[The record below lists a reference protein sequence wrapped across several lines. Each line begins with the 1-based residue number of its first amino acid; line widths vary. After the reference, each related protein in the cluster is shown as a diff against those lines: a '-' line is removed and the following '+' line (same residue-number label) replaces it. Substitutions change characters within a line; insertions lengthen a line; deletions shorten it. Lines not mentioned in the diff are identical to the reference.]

1 MRSIRASLFVGS
13 LVFLAAPAVFAQ
25 PRVVSSAPARDEAR
39 AHRGALK
46 EMFGVA
52 VAVRLTQSDDAT
64 ARLRGIERLAAIGTP
79 EAIDAVVEQ
88 IEQGSPAARDPRARL
103 AAVRALASFT
113 KKDNVRQLLLRETTD
128 TSSAEG
134 RGSFTA
140 LGTLIRGTAAL
151 ALAKDGE
158 KKALQS
164 LVAVVLQGGPGA
176 EAAVRAL
183 RAYPPASLESFLE
196 SRKVLPPALA
206 TLLGDLGDLRVVER
220 LRVMLKDPDPAAQTA
235 AAIALARLRDEAALP
250 IAREWLTKSEPRLRR
265 AAAEVLTYLGAPE
278 APAAVGALFASDA
291 TREDGLRLALR
302 APSPELAGAIVD
314 QLGAF
319 SEASRPRAIAAL
331 GRAGGPKAITALTAM
346 LDKPESAT
354 AAAYALAMI
363 PDPAARAAI
372 DAGLAGGGPPE
383 RKYERLRLF
392 IGAGIVRA
400 LSLGDAPPGLSTA
413 MLLAS
418 ASKFHPDRGLA
429 AFGRVAT
436 REVSAEAAIAAA
448 CRLPDRCDQAVLA
461 GAARGALATRGRDLD
476 AFMPLLVREATT
488 EGPSPIATIAA
499 VALLAHPDGGDL
511 STLTLA
517 AWAEAGG
524 PVAPLAARA
533 LPTRDH
539 EAIRGRIR
547 TLLEGS
553 DPVVRA
559 HTALGLGRDP
569 EASAVSLLTAAYRF
583 EDDASVRRAIVRALS
598 RRAEVQ
604 RAATLALA
612 RDLDPDDEVRA
623 LARSAIEGR
632 NLDPVAQAG
641 GGIEATRPIAWIV
654 IAPNDGK
661 PGTAARSA
669 RLTRSDGLSIP
680 VVSDPDGV
688 LLIPGLP
695 PGAASLKLT
704 PEGPLVR

>member
-1 MRSIRASLFVGS
+1 MRSIRVPLLLASLAF
-13 LVFLAAPAVFAQ
+13 FAARTAYAQ
-25 PRVVSSAPARDEAR
+25 PQRAAVSGQVREEV
-39 AHRGALK
+39 RGHTTPLK

-64 ARLRGIERLAAIGTP
+64 ARLRGIERLGAIGTT
-79 EAIDAVVEQ
+79 EAIDALVEQ

-103 AAVRALASFT
+103 AAVRLLAGFT
-113 KKDNVRQLLLRETTD
+113 KKDSVRQLLLRETTD
-128 TSSAEG
+128 ASSAEG
-134 RGSFTA
+134 RGSFSA
-140 LGTLIRGTAAL
+140 LGSAIRATAAL
-151 ALAKDGE
+151 ALARGGE

-183 RAYPPASLESFLE
+183 RAYPPESLESLLE
-196 SRKVLPPALA
+196 SRKQLPPALA
-206 TLLGDLGDLRVVER
+206 TLLGELGDLRVVER
-220 LRVMLKDPDPAAQTA
+220 LRAMLRDVDPAAQTA
-235 AAIALARLRDEAALP
+235 AAIALSRLRDEAALP
-250 IAREWLTKSEPRLRR
+250 IARTWLTKSEPRLRR
-265 AAAEVLTYLGAPE
+265 AAAEVLTYLSAPE
-278 APAAVGALFASDA
+278 APAAVAALLASDM

-302 APSPELAGAIVD
+302 APSPELAGPLVE
-314 QLGAF
+314 QLAAF
-319 SEASRPRAIAAL
+319 AEASRPRAIAAI
-331 GRAGGPKAITALTAM
+331 GRAGGAKAIAGLTAL
-346 LDKPESAT
+346 LDKPADAT
-354 AAAYALAMI
+354 AAAHALAMM
-363 PDPAARAAI
+363 PGAAAREAI
-372 DAGLAGGGPPE
+372 DKDLAGGDLGAQKGE
-383 RKYERLRLF
+383 RRRRA
-392 IGAGIVRA
+392 IRAAIVRA
-400 LSLGDAPPGLSTA
+400 LSLGDAPAHLRDA
-413 MLLAS
+413 LLA
-418 ASKFHPDRGLA
+418 ASQSKDPAERSLA

-436 REVSAEAAIAAA
+436 RAISAEDAIAAA
-448 CRLPDRCDQAVLA
+448 CPANRCDATVLA
-461 GAARGALATRGRDLD
+461 GVARGALAARPADLE
-476 AFMPLLVREATT
+476 ALMPILTREAGG
-488 EGPSPIATIAA
+488 EGPNAIATAAA

-533 LPTRDH
+533 LPSRDH

-547 TLLEGS
+547 RLLEGS

-583 EDDASVRRAIVRALS
+583 EDDASVRRAIIRALS

-632 NLDPVAQAG
+632 NLDPVVQAAG
-641 GGIEATRPIAWIV
+641 GLEAARPIAWIV
-654 IAPNDGK
+654 VASNDGK
-661 PGTAARSA
+661 PLDATRSA
-669 RLTRSDGLSIP
+669 RLTRSDGLAIP
-680 VVSDPDGV
+680 VVTDPDGV

-695 PGAASLKLT
+695 PGAASIELT
-704 PEGPLVR
+704 AHGAPTR

>member
-1 MRSIRASLFVGS
+1 MRSIRASLLVGS
-13 LVFLAAPAVFAQ
+13 LVFLVAPGVFAD
-25 PRVVSSAPARDEAR
+25 PRVVVSAAPHDEAR
-39 AHRGALK
+39 GHASAIK
-46 EMFGVA
+46 EMFGVP
-52 VAVRLTQSDDAT
+52 VAVRLTQSDDAA
-64 ARLRGIERLAAIGTP
+64 ARLRGIERLASIGTP
-79 EAIDAVVEQ
+79 EAVDAIVEQ

-103 AAVRALASFT
+103 AAVRALAGST

-128 TSSAEG
+128 ASSAEG

-151 ALAKDGE
+151 ALARDGE

-176 EAAVRAL
+176 EASARAL
-183 RAYPPASLESFLE
+183 RAYPPQSLESFLE

-206 TLLGDLGDLRVVER
+206 TLLGELGDLRVVER
-220 LRVMLKDPDPAAQTA
+220 LRAMLHDPDPAAQTA

-265 AAAEVLTYLGAPE
+265 AAAEVLTYLGAPQ
-278 APAAVGALFASDA
+278 APAAVAALFASDA

-302 APSPELAGAIVD
+302 TPSPDLAGALVE

-319 SEASRPRAIAAL
+319 AEGSRPRAIAAL
-331 GRAGGPKAITALTAM
+331 GRAGGPKAIAALTAM
-346 LDKPESAT
+346 IDKPADAT
-354 AAAYALAMI
+354 AAAHALALI
-363 PDPAARAAI
+363 PDVAAREAI
-372 DAGLAGGGPPE
+372 DAGLASAKSD
-383 RKYERLRLF
+383 RRRLWIR
-392 IGAGIVRA
+392 AAIVRA
-400 LSLGDAPPGLSTA
+400 LALGDAPTRLRDA
-413 MLLAS
+413 LVS
-418 ASKFHPDRGLA
+418 ANQSKDPADRALG

-436 REVSAEAAIAAA
+436 GEEPAEAAILAA
-448 CRLPDRCDQAVLA
+448 CPADRCDPAALSGV
-461 GAARGALATRGRDLD
+461 ARGALAGRARDLA
-476 AFMPLLVREATT
+476 AFLPLLTREAATD
-488 EGPSPIATIAA
+488 GPSPIATIAA
-499 VALLAHPDGGDL
+499 VALLARPDGGDL

-524 PVAPLAARA
+524 PAAPLAARA

-547 TLLEGS
+547 ALLEGS

-569 EASAVSLLTAAYRF
+569 EASAVSLLTSAYRF

-598 RRAEVQ
+598 RRSEVQ
-604 RAATLALA
+604 RTATLITA

-623 LARSAIEGR
+623 LARSAIDGR
-632 NLDPVAQAG
+632 DLDPAAQAG
-641 GGIEATRPIAWIV
+641 SSIEAARRIAWIV
-654 IAPNDGK
+654 VTPNDGQ
-661 PGTAARSA
+661 PLSAARSA
-669 RLTRSDGLSIP
+669 RLTRSDGLAIP
-680 VVSDPDGV
+680 VVTDPDGV

-695 PGAASLKLT
+695 PGVGSLQLT
-704 PEGPLVR
+704 PEGPPAR

>member
-1 MRSIRASLFVGS
+1 MRSIRASLLVGS
-13 LVFLAAPAVFAQ
+13 LVFLGAPGAFAQ
-25 PRVVSSAPARDEAR
+25 PRVVVNAAPHDDARGHAS
-39 AHRGALK
+39 ALK
-46 EMFGVA
+46 EMFGVT
-52 VAVRLTQSDDAT
+52 VAVRLTQSDDTT

-79 EAIDAVVEQ
+79 EAIDAIVEQ
-88 IEQGSPAARDPRARL
+88 IEQGSPAGRDPRARL
-103 AAVRALASFT
+103 AAVRALAGFT

-140 LGTLIRGTAAL
+140 LGSLIRGTAAL
-151 ALAKDGE
+151 ALARDGE

-164 LVAVVLQGGPGA
+164 LIAVVLQGGPGA
-176 EAAVRAL
+176 DAAVRAL
-183 RAYPPASLESFLE
+183 RAYPPQSLDSFLE

-220 LRVMLKDPDPAAQTA
+220 LRAMLHDPDPAAQTA
-235 AAIALARLRDEAALP
+235 AAVALARLRDEAALP
-250 IAREWLTKSEPRLRR
+250 VAREWLTKSEPRLRR

-278 APAAVGALFASDA
+278 GPAAVAALFASDA

-302 APSPELAGAIVD
+302 SPSPELAGALVD

-319 SEASRPRAIAAL
+319 AEGSRPRAIAAL
-331 GRAGGPKAITALTAM
+331 GRAGGAKAIAALTAM
-346 LDKPESAT
+346 IDKPADAT
-354 AAAYALAMI
+354 AAAHALAMI
-363 PDPAARAAI
+363 PDAAAREAI
-372 DAGLAGGGPPE
+372 DAGLAAPPKGD
-383 RKYERLRLF
+383 RSRLWIR
-392 IGAGIVRA
+392 AAIVRA
-400 LSLGDAPPGLSTA
+400 LSLGDPPPRLREA
-413 MLLAS
+413 LLA
-418 ASKFHPDRGLA
+418 ASQSKDPADRALA
-429 AFGRVAT
+429 ATGRVAT
-436 REVSAEAAIAAA
+436 RAVSAEAAIAAA
-448 CRLPDRCDQAVLA
+448 CPADRCDPAVLS
-461 GAARGALATRGRDLD
+461 GVARGALAGRSADLE
-476 AFMPLLVREATT
+476 AFLPLLVREATT
-488 EGPSPIATIAA
+488 DGPSPIATIAA
-499 VALLAHPDGGDL
+499 VALLARPDGGDL

-547 TLLEGS
+547 ALLEGS

-583 EDDASVRRAIVRALS
+583 EDDASVRRAILRALS
-598 RRAEVQ
+598 RRTEVQ
-604 RAATLALA
+604 RAATLTMA

-632 NLDPVAQAG
+632 DLDPVAQSGSA
-641 GGIEATRPIAWIV
+641 IEAARPIAWIV
-654 IAPNDGK
+654 VTPNDGQ
-661 PGTAARSA
+661 PLAAARSA
-669 RLTRSDGLSIP
+669 RITRSDGLAIP
-680 VVSDPDGV
+680 VVTDPDGV

-695 PGAASLKLT
+695 PGVASLKLT
-704 PEGPLVR
+704 PEGSLTR

>member
-1 MRSIRASLFVGS
+1 MRSIRASL
-13 LVFLAAPAVFAQ
+13 LVSTLVLLAAPAASAQ
-25 PRVVSSAPARDEAR
+25 PRVVVNGAPRDEP
-39 AHRGALK
+39 RGHVAALN
-46 EMFGVA
+46 ELFGVP
-52 VAVRLTQSDDAT
+52 VAVRLTQSDDAAT
-64 ARLRGIERLAAIGTP
+64 RLRGIARLATIGTP
-79 EAIDAVVEQ
+79 EAIDAMVEQ

-113 KKDNVRQLLLRETTD
+113 KKDSVRQLLLRETTD
-128 TSSAEG
+128 ASSAEG

-140 LGTLIRGTAAL
+140 LGALIRGTAAL

-183 RAYPPASLESFLE
+183 RAYPPESLDAFLE
-196 SRKVLPPALA
+196 SRKALPPALA

-220 LRVMLKDPDPAAQTA
+220 LRAMLHDPDPAAQTA
-235 AAIALARLRDEAALP
+235 AAIALSHLRDEAALP

-278 APAAVGALFASDA
+278 GPAALAALFASDA
-291 TREDGLRLALR
+291 TRDDGLRLALR
-302 APSPELAGAIVD
+302 APSPELAKAIID
-314 QLGAF
+314 QLASF
-319 SEASRPRAIAAL
+319 SEAARPRAIAAI
-331 GRAGGPKAITALTAM
+331 GRAGGAR
-346 LDKPESAT
+346 AT
-354 AAAYALAMI
+354 ATLLTLLDTPADATSAAHALAMM
-363 PDPAARAAI
+363 PDAAAREAI
-372 DAGLAGGGPPE
+372 DVGLAAPPKGD
-383 RKYERLRLF
+383 RTRLLIRAAL
-392 IGAGIVRA
+392 VRA
-400 LSLGDAPPGLSTA
+400 LSLGDAPPHLRDALLTA
-413 MLLAS
+413 S
-418 ASKFHPDRGLA
+418 QSKDPVDRALA

-436 REVSAEAAIAAA
+436 RALSADEAIAAA
-448 CRLPDRCDQAVLA
+448 CPANRCDAGVLA
-461 GAARGALATRGRDLD
+461 GAARGALAARPGDLD
-476 AFMPLLVREATT
+476 AFSAILAREATA
-488 EGPSPIATIAA
+488 EGPSDIATIAA
-499 VALLAHPDGGDL
+499 IALLARPDGGEL

-547 TLLEGS
+547 SLLEGT

-559 HTALGLGRDP
+559 HTALGLGHDP
-569 EASAVSLLTAAYRF
+569 EPSAVSLLTAAYRF

-598 RRAEVQ
+598 RRTEVQ

-632 NLDPVAQAG
+632 NLDPIVLAG

-654 IAPNDGK
+654 VKPNDGT
-661 PGTAARSA
+661 PSTAARAA
-669 RLTRSDGLSIP
+669 RLTRSDGLAIP
-680 VVSDPDGV
+680 VVADPDGV
-688 LLIPGLP
+688 LLVPGLP
-695 PGAASLKLT
+695 PGVASLKIA
-704 PEGPLVR
+704 PAP

>member
-1 MRSIRASLFVGS
+1 MRSIRASLLVGS
-13 LVFLAAPAVFAQ
+13 LVFLAAPGVFAQ
-25 PRVVSSAPARDEAR
+25 PRVVVSGTAREEPR
-39 AHRGALK
+39 GHVGALK

-52 VAVRLTQSDDAT
+52 VAVRLTQADDAT

-79 EAIDAVVEQ
+79 EAVDALVEQ

-128 TSSAEG
+128 ASSSEG

-140 LGTLIRGTAAL
+140 LGALIRGTAAL

-183 RAYPPASLESFLE
+183 RAYPPESLESFLE

-206 TLLGDLGDLRVVER
+206 TLLGELGDLRVVER
-220 LRVMLKDPDPAAQTA
+220 LRAMLKDPDPAAQTA
-235 AAIALARLRDEAALP
+235 AAIALSRLRDEAALP
-250 IAREWLTKSEPRLRR
+250 IAREWLAKSEPRLRR

-278 APAAVGALFASDA
+278 APAAVAALFASDA

-302 APSPELAGAIVD
+302 APSPEIAGAIVD

-319 SEASRPRAIAAL
+319 TEGARPRAIAAI

-363 PDPAARAAI
+363 PDAAARDAI
-372 DAGLAGGGPPE
+372 NTGLAGGGPE
-383 RKYERLRLF
+383 ARKYERLRLF
-392 IGAGIVRA
+392 ISAGIVRA
-400 LSLGDAPPGLSTA
+400 LALGDAPPDLGRAL
-413 MLLAS
+413 LLAS
-418 ASKFHPDRGLA
+418 ASKFPADRGLA
-429 AFGRVAT
+429 AFGRAAT
-436 REVSAEAAIAAA
+436 REVSAEAAIASA
-448 CRLPDRCDQAVLA
+448 CPDFKHGSCDQAALA
-461 GAARGALATRGRDLD
+461 GAARGALATRSRDLD
-476 AFMPLLVREATT
+476 AFLPLLVREATT
-488 EGPSPIATIAA
+488 EGPTPVATIAA

-547 TLLEGS
+547 ALLEGS

-583 EDDASVRRAIVRALS
+583 EDDASVRRAIIRALS

-623 LARSAIEGR
+623 LARAAIAGR
-632 NLDPVAQAG
+632 DLDPTAQAG
-641 GGIEATRPIAWIV
+641 GGVEAARSIAWIV

-661 PGTAARSA
+661 PAEAARSA
-669 RLTRSDGLSIP
+669 RLTRSDGLAIP

-695 PGAASLKLT
+695 PGVASLKIA
-704 PEGPLVR
+704 PAP

>member
-1 MRSIRASLFVGS
+1 MRSIRVSLFAASLAFFAARAASAQAPRAAGGGS
-13 LVFLAAPAVFAQ
+13 LREDA
-25 PRVVSSAPARDEAR
+25 RESSASI
-39 AHRGALK
+39 K

-52 VAVRLTQSDDAT
+52 VAVRLLQSDDAT
-64 ARLRGIERLAAIGTP
+64 TRLRGIERLGAIGTT
-79 EAIDAVVEQ
+79 EAIDALVEQ

-103 AAVRALASFT
+103 AAVRVLAGFT
-113 KKDNVRQLLLRETTD
+113 KRDSVRQLLLRETTD

-140 LGTLIRGTAAL
+140 LGGSIRSTAAL

-164 LVAVVLQGGPGA
+164 LVTVVLQGGPGA

-196 SRKVLPPALA
+196 SRKQLPPALA
-206 TLLGDLGDLRVVER
+206 TLLGELGDLRVVDR
-220 LRVMLKDPDPAAQTA
+220 LRAMLRDADPAAQTA

-250 IAREWLTKSEPRLRR
+250 LARTWLTKSEPRLRR
-265 AAAEVLTYLGAPE
+265 AAAEVLTYLSAPE
-278 APAAVGALFASDA
+278 GPAAVAALFASDV

-302 APSPELAGAIVD
+302 APSPELAGPLAS
-314 QLGAF
+314 LLAAF

-331 GRAGGPKAITALTAM
+331 GRAGGPKAIAALTAM
-346 LDKPESAT
+346 LDRPADAT
-354 AAAYALAMI
+354 AAAHALAMM
-363 PDPAARAAI
+363 PEPAAREAI
-372 DAGLAGGGPPE
+372 DKDLGGGDAGAPKGE
-383 RKYERLRLF
+383 RRRLAMR
-392 IGAGIVRA
+392 AGIVRA
-400 LSLGDAPPGLSTA
+400 LALGDAPPRLRDA
-413 MLLAS
+413 LLA
-418 ASKFHPDRGLA
+418 ASQSKEASDRAIA

-436 REVSAEAAIAAA
+436 RAISAEDAVAAA
-448 CRLPDRCDQAVLA
+448 CPANRCDAAILA
-461 GAARGALATRGRDLD
+461 GAARGALAARPADLD
-476 AFMPLLVREATT
+476 ALMPILLREAGA
-488 EGPSPIATIAA
+488 EPPNAIATAA
-499 VALLAHPDGGDL
+499 AAALLAHPDGGGL

-539 EAIRGRIR
+539 EAIRSRIR
-547 TLLEGS
+547 RLLEGS

-569 EASAVSLLTAAYRF
+569 EASAVSLLAAAYRF
-583 EDDASVRRAIVRALS
+583 EDDASVRRAIIRALS
-598 RRAEVQ
+598 LRSEVQ

-632 NLDPVAQAG
+632 SLDPVVQAAG
-641 GGIEATRPIAWIV
+641 GLEAARPIAWIV
-654 IAPNDGK
+654 VASNDGK
-661 PGTAARSA
+661 PLDAARSA
-669 RLTRSDGLSIP
+669 RLTRSDGLAIP
-680 VVSDPDGV
+680 VVTDPDGA

-695 PGAASLKLT
+695 PGAASIEL
-704 PEGPLVR
+704 GARGAPLR